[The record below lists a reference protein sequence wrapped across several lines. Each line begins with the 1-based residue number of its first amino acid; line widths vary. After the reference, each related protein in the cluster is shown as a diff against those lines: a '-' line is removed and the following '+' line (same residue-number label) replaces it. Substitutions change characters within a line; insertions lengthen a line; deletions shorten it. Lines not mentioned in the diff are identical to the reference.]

1 MKSQLPKDR
10 QLHYWKLI
18 GIFFLLLVAFALP
31 FFLIEAFVFILLQPA
46 EGSALAFA
54 ALWALLFSSLLL
66 LLPRKASRIVFGIC
80 YYVLLIWAVAQAGYY
95 QVFGKLMWLSTI
107 AYAGEGATFL
117 SDVLS
122 AFPFLWWMGTAV
134 MLVLGGLII
143 WKYPRTYPHFMFRL
157 PYLATAVICILSISV
172 MPELVFQKDNNIKYA
187 NTEYGQS
194 SSYRA
199 TYNTMYDAKKV
210 YNMCGIYHLTM
221 RDIWMNEIY
230 PRTPEYKEV
239 QEEEESELDLYFQ
252 NRPEHQANEMT
263 GIYEG
268 KNVVLVLMESMDD
281 WLFTEEETPTLLKLM
296 DEGINFT
303 RFYTPGYGS
312 ARTLN
317 SEFCMNTGVYLP
329 TSGSYVFDYIKNSYE
344 QSLASQLCHNGYTAE
359 VFHYNNGKFY
369 SRSVL
374 EPAIGYHIYNGF
386 EDLDMEL
393 TKDQLY
399 DEDLTFEIPEM
410 KERFFRSGLKLN
422 TMITRAAHLGYTYGE
437 GLSVYAL
444 EQYPEYKGKYA
455 SEEEDCARAKAKLV
469 DDFFARL
476 LEELEAAGEL
486 ENTVIIGMTDHYT
499 YGYKNMEELMH
510 HSGVTS
516 QIMLEKTP
524 CFIWSAEGPAMEV
537 SKTLNTADLL
547 PTVLNLMGI
556 DSPYH
561 YLGQDAFDP
570 NYQGYAIF
578 PDGCWVSN
586 GIICLM
592 EGVEPLILANENEVE
607 ITDALLEEMSTLGSE
622 FIKMSNLLLTSD
634 YYKEPAK

>member
-18 GIFFLLLVAFALP
+18 GIFFLWLVAFALP
-31 FFLIEAFVFILLQPA
+31 FFLIEVFAFILLLPT
-46 EGSALAFA
+46 EGTALAFA
-54 ALWALLFSSLLL
+54 ALWSLMLSSVLL
-66 LLPRKASRIVFGIC
+66 LLPRNLSRILFGIL
-80 YYVLLIWAVAQAGYY
+80 YYVLLIWSVAQAGYY
-95 QVFGKLMWLSTI
+95 QVFGKLMWLSTV

-117 SDVLS
+117 NDVLS
-122 AFPFLWWMGTAV
+122 AFPFLWWIGSAV
-134 MLVLGGLII
+134 MLVFGGLVL
-143 WKYPRTYPHFMFRL
+143 WKYPKTYPHFLFRL
-157 PYLATAVICILSISV
+157 PYLATAVMCVLALASL
-172 MPELVFQKDNNIKYA
+172 PEMVFLKDNDIKYA

-199 TYNTMYDAKKV
+199 TYTTMYDAKKV
-210 YNMCGIYHLTM
+210 YNICGMYHLTM

-230 PRTPEYKEV
+230 PRTPKYKTV
-239 QEEEESELDLYFQ
+239 QEEEVSEVDLYFQ
-252 NRPEHQANEMT
+252 ERGEHQDNDMT
-263 GIYEG
+263 GIFEG
-268 KNVVLVLMESMDD
+268 KNVALVLMESMDD
-281 WLFTEEETPTLLKLM
+281 WLFTEEDTPTLWKLRQ
-296 DEGINFT
+296 EGINFT
-303 RFYTPGYGS
+303 NFYTPGYGS

-329 TSGSYVFDYIKNSYE
+329 TTGSYVFDYIKNSYD
-344 QSLASQLCHNGYTAE
+344 QSLASQLCDNGYTAE

-374 EPAIGYHIYNGF
+374 EPAIGYNAYNGF

-393 TKDQLY
+393 TKEQLY
-399 DEDLTFEIPEM
+399 DEDLAFDIPEM
-410 KERFFRSGLKLN
+410 RQQVFRSGLKLN
-422 TMITRAAHLGYTYGE
+422 TYITRAAHLGYTYGE

-444 EQYPEYKGKYA
+444 DQYPEYQGKYA
-455 SEEEDCARAKAKLV
+455 SEEEDCARVKAKLV

-476 LEELEAAGEL
+476 LQELEAEGEL
-486 ENTVIIGMTDHYT
+486 ENTVIVAMTDHYT

-524 CFIWSAEGPAMEV
+524 CFIWTPEGPAMEV
-537 SKTLNTADLL
+537 TKTLNTADLV

-556 DSPYH
+556 DSPYS

-570 NYQGYAIF
+570 DYAGYAIF

-586 GIICLM
+586 GIVCLM
-592 EGVEPLILANENEVE
+592 EGTEPLVLQNENDVE
-607 ITDALLEEMSTLGSE
+607 ITDELLEEMSTLGNE
-622 FIKMSNLLLTSD
+622 FIKISNLLLTSD
-634 YYKEPAK
+634 YYKEPSQ